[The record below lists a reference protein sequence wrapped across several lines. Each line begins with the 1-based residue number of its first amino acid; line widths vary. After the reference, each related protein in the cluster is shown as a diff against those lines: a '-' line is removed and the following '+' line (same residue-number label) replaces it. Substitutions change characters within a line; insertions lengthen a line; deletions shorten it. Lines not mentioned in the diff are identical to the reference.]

1 MFIDEPLTMLNDF
14 TGQTAPAQLRHQIE
28 HRFVLQHKKRIGARG
43 EVCGRESRVE
53 RVGKTRMR
61 LST

>member
-1 MFIDEPLTMLNDF
+1 MLNDF
-14 TGQTAPAQLRHQIE
+14 TGQTAPAQLWHQIE
-28 HRFVLQHKKRIGARG
+28 HRFVLQHKKRMGARG

-53 RVGKTRMR
+53 RAGKTRMR